1 MFCFTVHT
9 VGVCFI
15 KDVLCFRWGGC
26 IVALTTKDTVSDYI
40 DTLKEKFYKGHP
52 EAFGRDLDSLVFAT
66 EPNAGAEIYKMNQM

>member
-15 KDVLCFRWGGC
+15 KDILCFRWGGC
-26 IVALTTKDTVSDYI
+26 IVALTMKDTVSDYI

-66 EPNAGAEIYKMNQM
+66 EPSAGAEIYKMNQM